1 MNHSELMRLKNL
13 GQTLRLLVLTATVT
27 GCSNLATETAYNTVG
42 RAAVGLTEDGYL
54 VAFEKYK
61 LKHCTTPAACYERNY
76 VAPTSNEMGFVDIT
90 NGVKT
95 MLVTHIVEYTRYPS
109 ETAVQSPDQ
118 GLRPRVPFKTLYNAY
133 QAHQGYP
140 KFTKRN
146 QEFFEEGQ
154 NALYALRK
162 NIAARL
168 RDGVDKARPYT
179 HVILIG
185 MGWNNDQQESVGRYS
200 RMLSELR
207 KEAEGEYRPLVVAL
221 SWPSVWFSN
230 ADFWLT
236 RLVGHIGSYPVKAN
250 DADELGYTLAAD
262 LMHRVIGGA
271 ISDCTRCD
279 QFDDG
284 YMPEYVVLGHSFGA
298 RLLARALF
306 SRNKLNSLKRAAPEA
321 ALPDIF
327 IGLQGAFS
335 ANRFIA
341 GSGKERSPFANFGQ
355 LPTAIV
361 LTSTEADN
369 ANRAA
374 RFVTF
379 APHVG
384 GEFGL
389 KEAAKSKE
397 VFCRTVASCPLGSG
411 QGSCHLHDV
420 PADAP
425 HKPVRA
431 DNRVCAFKAGV
442 NTSTCLDAAYAEG
455 DEKRVAIVDSGCIT
469 VKYDKEAE
477 NEAVLQQNA
486 SLAIGETAGATV
498 NENPYVSAHNDV
510 LDDETARLIWRLLGR
525 SRR

>member
-1 MNHSELMRLKNL
+1 M
-13 GQTLRLLVLTATVT
+13 
-27 GCSNLATETAYNTVG
+27 
-42 RAAVGLTEDGYL
+42 GLTEDGYL

-95 MLVTHIVEYTRYPS
+95 MLVTHIVEYT
-109 ETAVQSPDQ
+109 
-118 GLRPRVPFKTLYNAY
+118 GVPIRNGGAISRSRFTTESAIQDALQRLSGASR
-133 QAHQGYP
+133 YP

-168 RDGVDKARPYT
+168 RDGVDKAKPYT

-200 RMLSELR
+200 RMLSEQE
-207 KEAEGEYRPLVVAL
+207 EAEGEYRPLVVAL

-284 YMPEYVVLGHSFGA
+284 YMPEYVVLGHKLGA

-384 GEFGL
+384 GGW
-389 KEAAKSKE
+389 S
-397 VFCRTVASCPLGSG
+397 
-411 QGSCHLHDV
+411 QGS
-420 PADAP
+420 
-425 HKPVRA
+425 RQIQ
-431 DNRVCAFKAGV
+431 RGV
-442 NTSTCLDAAYAEG
+442 LSHCRQLPTC
-455 DEKRVAIVDSGCIT
+455 
-469 VKYDKEAE
+469 
-477 NEAVLQQNA
+477 Q
-486 SLAIGETAGATV
+486 
-498 NENPYVSAHNDV
+498 
-510 LDDETARLIWRLLGR
+510 R
-525 SRR
+525 SRQLSSARRAC